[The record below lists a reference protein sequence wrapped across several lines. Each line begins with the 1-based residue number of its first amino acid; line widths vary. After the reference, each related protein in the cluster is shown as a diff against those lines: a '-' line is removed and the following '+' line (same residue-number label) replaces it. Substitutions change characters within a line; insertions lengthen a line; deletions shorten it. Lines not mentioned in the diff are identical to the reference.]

1 MNTTGAHTGIFVS
14 HKLDACFRCTL
25 HNAHFRKTLPE
36 MSNSY
41 CHSGKAGG
49 LPSLFRVRAVNSD
62 YAIESLIT
70 HKLFAKPIPTFEDH
84 ALGSLGFGADHDAQG
99 RRLG

>member
-41 CHSGKAGG
+41 CHPGKAGG
-49 LPSLFRVRAVNSD
+49 LPSIFNMVSNDPSF
-62 YAIESLIT
+62 E
-70 HKLFAKPIPTFEDH
+70 FARIDGTISKAH
-84 ALGSLGFGADHDAQG
+84 RHGQGAKGGLKISRPEKAG
-99 RRLG
+99 AA

>member
-36 MSNSY
+36 MSNRY
-41 CHSGKAGG
+41 CHPGKAGDYPVYSIWYRIDPSFEFARIDGTISKAHRHGQGAKGG
-49 LPSLFRVRAVNSD
+49 LKISRPEKA
-62 YAIESLIT
+62 
-70 HKLFAKPIPTFEDH
+70 
-84 ALGSLGFGADHDAQG
+84 GAA
-99 RRLG
+99 